1 MKTDWKSALLAIL
14 FVSCSFFGGLSA
26 GENKDGDLQYMKKI
40 IKTDDEWKR
49 HLTPEQFAITRQKG
63 TEAPFCGL
71 MHDSK
76 KPGIYYCVCCA
87 LPLFT
92 SKQKFTSGT
101 GWPSFFAP
109 YNEKHI
115 STRIDTSHGMTRTEV
130 LCARCDAHLGH
141 VFSDGP
147 KPSGLRY
154 CINSDA
160 LSFMQDS
167 SLSDKDAGIRKATFG
182 AGCFWHVE
190 AEFAKVKGVLEVSS
204 GFMGG
209 KTPFPAYE
217 EVCTGLTGHA
227 EVVHLEYD
235 PAQVSYDQLLDV
247 FWKIHD
253 PTTPNRQGP
262 DRGTQYRSVIFFHDK
277 EQEKAATGSKE
288 KMDKSGVF
296 KDRIVTEI
304 HSAGEFYRAED
315 YHQKYYQK
323 HEGLKCGF

>member
-1 MKTDWKSALLAIL
+1 LASLIFINIFL
-14 FVSCSFFGGLSA
+14 FGCSP
-26 GENKDGDLQYMKKI
+26 EERRDHGDIPYMKKI
-40 IKTDDEWKR
+40 LKTDEGWRR
-49 HLTPEQFAITRQKG
+49 HLTPEQFEITRQKG
-63 TEAPFCGL
+63 TESPFCGL

-101 GWPSFFAP
+101 GWPSFFSP
-109 YNEKHI
+109 YNEKFI
-115 STRIDTSHGMTRTEV
+115 NTRIDTSHGMTRTEV

-147 KPSGLRY
+147 KPTGLRY

-167 SLSDKDAGIRKATFG
+167 SLADKDTGIRKATFA

-190 AEFAKVKGVLEVSS
+190 EEFAKVKGVVSTS
-204 GFMGG
+204 VGFMGG
-209 KTPFPAYE
+209 KAQFPTYE
-217 EVCTGLTGHA
+217 EVCTGQTGHA

-235 PAQVSYDQLLDV
+235 PEQISYEQLLDI

-253 PTTPNRQGP
+253 PTTLNRQGP
-262 DRGTQYRSVIFFHDK
+262 DKGTQYRSAIFFHDK
-277 EQEKAATGSKE
+277 DQEKIAIAAKAKIT
-288 KMDKSGVF
+288 KSGTF
-296 KDRIVTEI
+296 KDPIVTEI
-304 HSAGEFYRAED
+304 HSATEFYRAED
-315 YHQKYYQK
+315 YHQRYFEK
-323 HEGLKCGF
+323 HPGACGI

>member
-1 MKTDWKSALLAIL
+1 MKVVNFIIGIMFLSAFYLSNLIADEKKIEGEPYLKKIVKTD
-14 FVSCSFFGGLSA
+14 
-26 GENKDGDLQYMKKI
+26 E
-40 IKTDDEWKR
+40 EWRR

-63 TEAPFCGL
+63 TEAPFCGML
-71 MHDSK
+71 HDSK

-92 SKQKFTSGT
+92 SKQKFVSGT
-101 GWPSFFAP
+101 GWPSFFSP
-109 YNEKHI
+109 YNEKHVN
-115 STRIDTSHGMTRTEV
+115 TRIDTSHGMTRTEV

-147 KPSGLRY
+147 RPTGLRY
-154 CINSDA
+154 CINSDS

-167 SLSDKDAGIRKATFG
+167 SLADKDTGIKEATFG

-190 AEFAKVKGVLEVSS
+190 AEFAKVKGVVSVSS

-209 KTPFPAYE
+209 KTPFPTYE
-217 EVCTGLTGHA
+217 EVCTGQTGHA

-235 PAQVSYDQLLDV
+235 PGQVSYGQLLDV

-277 EQEKAATGSKE
+277 VQEKTALDAKE
-288 KMDKSGVF
+288 KMDKSGTF
-296 KDRIVTEI
+296 KNKIVTEI

-315 YHQKYYQK
+315 YHQRYGEK
-323 HEGLKCGF
+323 HPGSCGF